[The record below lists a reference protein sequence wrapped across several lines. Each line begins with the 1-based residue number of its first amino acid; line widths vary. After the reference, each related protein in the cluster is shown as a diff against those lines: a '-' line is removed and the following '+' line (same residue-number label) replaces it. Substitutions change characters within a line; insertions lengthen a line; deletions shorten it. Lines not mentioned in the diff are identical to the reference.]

1 MILGAALSGAH
12 RAYSKRARSHCRT
25 GWFEFLQ
32 KPTPLRAVLQQ
43 RFPGLLSPILPGYAN
58 VNQRNSAAGIDNALL
73 DGAALPTGFNALF
86 ALSGDPL
93 LKALSLTSGEI
104 ATTASQAAFNALSQF
119 LNTLTDPFAG
129 G

>member
-1 MILGAALSGAH
+1 M
-12 RAYSKRARSHCRT
+12 
-25 GWFEFLQ
+25 
-32 KPTPLRAVLQQ
+32 
-43 RFPGLLSPILPGYAN
+43 PGYAN

-73 DGAALPTGFNALF
+73 GGAALPTGFNALF

-104 ATTASQAAFNALSQF
+104 AITASQAAFNALSQF

-129 G
+129 GYRSDASTAGPSSPLGAATRRLQGRRAVGPC